1 MPELKTKI
9 IFIVQ
14 QGVDYLERFSSY
26 NRLLRVTA
34 WIKRFYCNSRTKSK
48 SQKNFDKCLSAN
60 ELNEAETSLMLSHQN
75 HFFLDELKT
84 LKKGRPLNKSSP
96 LHSLNALIDK
106 LGLLRVGGRLNNTSL
121 IYSIRHTPILHG
133 SSHFARLLIR
143 QRHLDHQHA
152 EPSSLMGVL
161 SAEVYLTSCRRVI
174 RDVTRTCITCRK
186 HYAKLVKQQ
195 MGQLPESRATPSPP
209 FEKVGID
216 LAGPLHVKLGR
227 VRKPDFVKM
236 YVAVFVCFST
246 RAVNLE
252 AVTDLT
258 TEAFLAALKRF
269 VSRCGLST
277 LIQSDN
283 GTNFVGAH
291 KELMQAY
298 LQLEQLHGKEEVT
311 NFLSNNR
318 IQWKHI
324 PSRSPNFGGLWETV
338 VKSLKSLLRK
348 ITGTATFTYEELS
361 TLLTQI

>member
-1 MPELKTKI
+1 MPELKSKT

-48 SQKNFDKCLSAN
+48 SQKNFDKYLSAN

-96 LHSLNALIDK
+96 LRLLNPLIDK
-106 LGLLRVGGRLNNTSL
+106 LGLLRVGSRLNKTSL
-121 IYSIRHTPILHG
+121 IYSIRHPPILRG
-133 SSHFARLLIR
+133 SSHFARILIR

-152 EPSSLMGVL
+152 GPSSLMGVL
-161 SAEVYLTSCRRVI
+161 SAEVYLTSSRRVI
-174 RDVTRTCITCRK
+174 RDVTRACITCKK

-209 FEKVGID
+209 FEKVGIVF
-216 LAGPLHVKLGR
+216 AGPLHIKLGR
-227 VRKPDFVKM
+227 VRKPVIVNM

-246 RAVNLE
+246 RAVHLE

-269 VSRCGLST
+269 VSRRGLPT

-291 KELMQAY
+291 KELLQAY
-298 LQLEQLHGKEEVT
+298 LQLEQLHGKEEVAYY
-311 NFLSNNR
+311 LSNNR

-324 PSRSPNFGGLWETV
+324 PSRSPNYGGLWETA
-338 VKSLKSLLRK
+338 VKSL
-348 ITGTATFTYEELS
+348 
-361 TLLTQI
+361 